1 METALPLQK
10 LKELH
15 AELQLWSSCKKCCKC
30 KLLSLIGHIFLCH
43 LIDLSTAAWL
53 PQNHITMNVE
63 ARQDIAWW
71 LQFLLMCNGH
81 SIISDPYWS
90 RSPDLALF
98 TDASGTV
105 CYAVYSATTG
115 LPNLGQLHV
124 SYRTAPSSGKSF
136 TLLLYFGVTYGL
148 GKRFSSTVTTSL
160 WLISGFPG
168 HPVTLKT
175 CTSFTPALLV
185 LTTQLLTPYPN

>member
-1 METALPLQK
+1 
-10 LKELH
+10 
-15 AELQLWSSCKKCCKC
+15 
-30 KLLSLIGHIFLCH
+30 
-43 LIDLSTAAWL
+43 
-53 PQNHITMNVE
+53 MNVE

-71 LQFLLMCNGH
+71 LQFLLMCNGR

-115 LPNLGQLHV
+115 LPNLGQL

-148 GKRFSSTVTTSL
+148 GRRFSSTVTTSL

-175 CTSFTPALLV
+175 CTSFTPTLPV
-185 LTTQLLTPYPN
+185 LTTQSLTLYPNWRKRSFVSLIQRQMQHEPPFLLQHRPSGMSSDLPPITSLLHILS